1 MAETQVPL
9 AHHVAAVA
17 QLGQVLGHQLEPGG
31 EARPNL
37 GVERRVLPP

>member
-31 EARPNL
+31 EARPNTWMYHS
-37 GVERRVLPP
+37 VLPP